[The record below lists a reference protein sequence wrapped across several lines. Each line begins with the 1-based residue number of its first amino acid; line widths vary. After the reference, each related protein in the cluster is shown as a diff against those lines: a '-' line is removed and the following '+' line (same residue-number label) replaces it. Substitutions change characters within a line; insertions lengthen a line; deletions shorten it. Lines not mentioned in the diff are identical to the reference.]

1 MSSTGT
7 KPAAT
12 PSPAAQLFDEL
23 VANLGADVVGQL
35 KSVLK
40 SAATNLEANPTTM
53 AVMGQGILLQGAL
66 IAAVPTLESDGIKQ
80 GAVTLGKLVDLI
92 PETASPVPSKP
103 TA

>member
-1 MSSTGT
+1 MSS
-7 KPAAT
+7 PADTPAT
-12 PSPAAQLFDEL
+12 PSPAGQLFEAL
-23 VANLGADVVGQL
+23 VASLGADVVSQL
-35 KSVLK
+35 KGVLK

-92 PETASPVPSKP
+92 PEPTVPSAP
-103 TA
+103 APAA